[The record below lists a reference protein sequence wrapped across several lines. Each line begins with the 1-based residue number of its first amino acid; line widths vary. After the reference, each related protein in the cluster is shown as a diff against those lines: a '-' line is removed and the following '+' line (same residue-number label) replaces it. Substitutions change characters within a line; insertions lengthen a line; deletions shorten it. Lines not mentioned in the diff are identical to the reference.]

1 MSCYQHILLATDFS
15 EHGKAVAD
23 KAKSLAALH
32 QATLSLIHVVD
43 NTPITDSIYGSFGSF
58 EGDLM
63 EQLMDSAKD
72 QLSKIAT
79 EFCIAENDQMLEVGS
94 PKFEIVRVAKE
105 KNVDLIVIGSHGR
118 HGLALLLGS
127 TATGVLHYAECDVLA
142 VRLLND

>member
-23 KAKSLAALH
+23 KAKSLAAIH

-72 QLSKIAT
+72 HLSKIAT